1 MVAVAMN
8 IRDKTMAYER
18 RIADIVYS
26 MQNFIYENYNFHV
39 VALAGEAHKGL
50 EGIHKSYMEAKEA
63 EEFVAALDPDF
74 ISYREVHD
82 RAHKKYAYSAEQEER
97 IIAAVKNHNSQL
109 AISYINKIL
118 DVNFLES
125 RLPRKCLSV
134 FYML

>member
-1 MVAVAMN
+1 MVAVVMN

-26 MQNFIYENYNFHV
+26 MQNFIYENYNFRV

-82 RAHKKYAYSAEQEER
+82 RAHK
-97 IIAAVKNHNSQL
+97 I
-109 AISYINKIL
+109 
-118 DVNFLES
+118 
-125 RLPRKCLSV
+125 RLFRRAGRTDYCGRKKS
-134 FYML
+134 

>member
-63 EEFVAALDPDF
+63 EEFVAALDPDLSATGKSMTGP
-74 ISYREVHD
+74 IKNTLIPPEQGRTDYCGR
-82 RAHKKYAYSAEQEER
+82 KKS
-97 IIAAVKNHNSQL
+97 
-109 AISYINKIL
+109 
-118 DVNFLES
+118 
-125 RLPRKCLSV
+125 
-134 FYML
+134 